1 MNRISIFLF
10 ARFVHV
16 VAGAAW
22 AGALI
27 FIGLYLLPAGR
38 AAGQAGGAVM
48 QQLVRVQ
55 RMPQY
60 LMLLMALTIL
70 SGFLLFWLDISAMG
84 VAWVHTGPGRTFSAG
99 AVFGILT
106 AIVGGTVN
114 MPTAKKLGV
123 LGASIQAG
131 GKPPTSEQTAEL
143 ERLQNRLGS
152 AGRWITLLV
161 FLAVTFMAVA
171 RYVP

>member
-1 MNRISIFLF
+1 MNRMAIFLF

-16 VAGAAW
+16 VAGVAW

-70 SGFLLFWLDISAMG
+70 SGLLLYWLDISAMG
-84 VAWVHTGPGRTFSAG
+84 MAWVHTGPGRTFAAG
-99 AVFGILT
+99 AAFGILT
-106 AIVGGTVN
+106 AIIGGTVN
-114 MPTAKKLGV
+114 MPAAKKLGV

-131 GKPPTSEQTAEL
+131 GKPPTAEQAAEI
-143 ERLQNRLGS
+143 ERLQNRLHSVGI
-152 AGRWITLLV
+152 WITVLV
-161 FLAVTFMAVA
+161 FLAVTCMAVA